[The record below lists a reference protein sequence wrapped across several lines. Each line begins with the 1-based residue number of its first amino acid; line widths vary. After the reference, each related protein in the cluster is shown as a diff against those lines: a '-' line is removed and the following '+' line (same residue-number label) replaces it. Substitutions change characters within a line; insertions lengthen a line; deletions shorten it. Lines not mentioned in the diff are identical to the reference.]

1 MKNKFLEFF
10 HRVFED
16 NFTVKTC
23 GRETCKLLIAAA
35 RTIDRET
42 DFGSVKTGV
51 MNVDTLIDLYKK
63 VNKSLI

>member
-10 HRVFED
+10 HKVFEED
-16 NFTVKTC
+16 FTVKTC

-42 DFGSVKTGV
+42 DFGSVKTGI
-51 MNVDTLIDLYKK
+51 MNVDAIISLYKK
-63 VNKSLI
+63 INE

>member
-10 HRVFED
+10 HKVFEED
-16 NFTVKTC
+16 FTVKTC

-42 DFGSVKTGV
+42 DFGNVKTGV
-51 MNVDTLIDLYKK
+51 MNVDAIISLYKK
-63 VNKSLI
+63 INE